1 MKIEKAQWKLAREA
15 LGVILMVVSLVL
27 AVTFLVAS
35 AGIGTTVVFGALV
48 GLAALGR
55 WLASGTDTETDDGT
69 EGDRGPLG
77 PGPLYQD
84 PEDPQAFIPRR

>member
-1 MKIEKAQWKLAREA
+1 MKIKKVQWGLVREA
-15 LGVILMVVSLVL
+15 VGVILMVVSFAL
-27 AVTFLVAS
+27 AVTFLVSS

-55 WLASGTDTETDDGT
+55 WLASGTGSETDDGT
-69 EGDRGPLG
+69 EGDFEPVG

-84 PEDPQAFIPRR
+84 PEDPQAFIPKR